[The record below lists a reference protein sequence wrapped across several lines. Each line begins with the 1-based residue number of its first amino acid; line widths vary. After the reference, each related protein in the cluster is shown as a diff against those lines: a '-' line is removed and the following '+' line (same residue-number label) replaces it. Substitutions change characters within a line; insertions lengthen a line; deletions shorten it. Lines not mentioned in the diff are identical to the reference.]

1 MMTDAQLEGF
11 LPDRYFAR
19 SWALLT
25 RDRGWLKPV
34 LLLSA
39 ALFVPIVGPLGV
51 LGYALEWARLTAWGV
66 ASSPKQKN
74 IRVGECI
81 VSGLRAF
88 AVAFVWALCFG
99 IVAALLSFVPVL
111 GPLIALCW
119 SIISAF
125 LGLIIMVATM
135 RATIYQSVAAGLRP
149 RSVWELAR
157 RDSAGLLRVFGV
169 LLVFCCILFGL
180 SLLASIALV
189 ATIVPQAIGHAG
201 YVGLYGTLMT
211 DAERARMLV
220 DMTTTFLEST
230 AVILVLYFLVTSVVV
245 VIMSLLGYTALG
257 LWFRQFNLS
266 EWGGEKDP
274 LPTDEPHQEGPA
286 PYQDPSGPVSAPD
299 LGGETAP
306 SGSPCEESG
315 RDQADE
321 GADGPIRSD
330 DSCERD
336 ERAELLD
343 AGMTPAWRCCVLQ
356 PITHERASL
365 HETP

>member
-99 IVAALLSFVPVL
+99 IVAALLSCVPVL

-135 RATIYQSVAAGLRP
+135 RATIYQSAAAGLRP
-149 RSVWELAR
+149 RAVWELAR

-189 ATIVPQAIGHAG
+189 VTIVPQAIGHAG

-211 DAERARMLV
+211 DAERARILV

-230 AVILVLYFLVTSVVV
+230 AVVLVLYFLATSVVV
-245 VIMSLLGYTALG
+245 VITSLLGYTALG

-274 LPTDEPHQEGPA
+274 LPTGEPHQEGPA

-299 LGGETAP
+299 LGDETAP

-330 DSCERD
+330 DACERD
-336 ERAELLD
+336 ERAEL
-343 AGMTPAWRCCVLQ
+343 
-356 PITHERASL
+356 
-365 HETP
+365 